1 MTSEAVSTQAAAA
14 AGAAASVISGLTSL
28 SNPTGLWQMINTM
41 QLFMLILLLDV
52 YLPIRILNVY
62 NASSGF
68 NLSFDVSFIFKI
80 PYAEDVYEFLDF
92 LSPRENYSM
101 LGIGSGST
109 LINIISFTLLLI
121 AVAFVHT

>member
-1 MTSEAVSTQAAAA
+1 MTSEATIIQVVAI
-14 AGAAASVISGLTSL
+14 AGSAASVVSGLTSL

-68 NLSFDVSFIFKI
+68 NLSFNVSFITKI
-80 PYAEDVYEFLDF
+80 PYVGEVYEYLDL
-92 LSPRENYSM
+92 LSSKENYSM

-109 LINIISFTLLLI
+109 LINILSFILSLI
-121 AVAFVHT
+121 VLAIIHI